1 MEDQVFA
8 NVRYQQMPCWFNIKY
23 SLLWTRGLLVISCND
38 DLTGWRKWF
47 LVRKCDIIIIWGL
60 NSLSMI
66 MGFWSVDA
74 DVEMFIYLII
84 FEISFHI
91 KGNSIYTI
99 MLVLKFFQVS
109 IFTYSNTYQL
119 HELIFLTLW
128 NKTFQRTWDAFMYH
142 C

>member
-1 MEDQVFA
+1 MIFSEEV
-8 NVRYQQMPCWFNIKY
+8 
-23 SLLWTRGLLVISCND
+23 
-38 DLTGWRKWF
+38 
-47 LVRKCDIIIIWGL
+47 DIIIIWGL